1 MCCWLGCFVFFG
13 ARATLIAMWLTGYL
27 GRAYET
33 LLWPVLGFLFL
44 PVTTITYAWVINSH
58 GEVEG
63 LYTVA
68 VTLAVLFDLGVFAS
82 GRRGRDEDD

>member
-1 MCCWLGCFVFFG
+1 MCCWLGCLVFFG
-13 ARATLIAMWLTGYL
+13 SRVTLIAMWLSGYL

-33 LLWPVLGFLFL
+33 VLWPLLGFLFL
-44 PVTTITYAWVINSH
+44 PVTTITYAIVINTH
-58 GEVEG
+58 GSVEG

-82 GRRGRDEDD
+82 GRRGRDEE